1 MSGTIHYEVTE
12 FAETLKASFIGG
24 AEVDDRY
31 APRILANDGGA
42 CANVL
47 ATLKSELV
55 DCTSFA
61 FSVAFVTASGM
72 QVLAAVLSDLRDR
85 GIPGRVLTSTYQNF
99 NSPDALRKLLEY
111 PNIEAR
117 VYQGDLHAKGY
128 FFDKHQ
134 LSTVIIG
141 SSNLTQKALT
151 CNKEWNI
158 LFRSYA
164 DGAMLLDARREYDK
178 LWDDAQTARIDE
190 EWISGYEAFLDAH
203 NVEGAGGKRVSLKA
217 FSLAAAEGDEVGGV
231 PCFEM
236 RKPFAA
242 GEEAGRDGVQLGGF
256 ATGTELGAAPGVGGA
271 SADDIRPNKMQ
282 AGALEALDVL
292 HGREERRALLV
303 SATGSGK
310 TYLSA
315 FDVARVRPAK
325 VLFIAHRQRILKAS
339 AKSYARVLGG
349 AYDYAIYAG
358 SSRPVHSTCL
368 FAMVGTLARHLDE
381 FRPDEFDY
389 IVIDEAHRTGAAGY
403 RAIIDYFKP
412 KFLLGMTATPSRTD
426 GYDVYALFNHVIA
439 FRITLQDALDCDML
453 SPFHYFGVAD
463 LAIDEESVDDF
474 TLFNRLTSEARVDHV
489 IRKIEEYSVEKS
501 NRRGLVF
508 CSRKDEARRLAQAF
522 CERGYAAQAVDGDT
536 PEAVRD
542 RTIERLERGEL
553 EYIFTVDIMNE
564 GVDIPSLNQIIMLR
578 KTESAIVFVQQ
589 LGRGLRKFPGKAY
602 TLVLDF
608 IGNYQQNYLVPIALS
623 GDRTYNKD
631 GLRRVVKE
639 GSSAIPGCSTI
650 TFDKVSEQR
659 IFKALEEGR
668 FSDAKLIRN
677 EYAHLRQLLGRIP
690 RLVDFDENEAMDPL
704 IIIKKYGSYAA
715 FLQKYEKDCPHA
727 FGEKK
732 LAYLKFIS
740 MKLANGK
747 RAADLLA
754 LQRVLR
760 GGSMAADDAPGAI
773 EPGCV
778 GGAEADIAAGPGIAG
793 GTTGVAAAHCS
804 RSVARMLSGEFSTQ
818 GQQLVR
824 FEEGR
829 LVLSD
834 GFRGALND
842 AAFKACVL
850 DAIEFGLMRG
860 RERYANLYDGTDFVL
875 YEKYSRE
882 DVAKLLCW
890 EREPNYQ
897 NVGGYFYDEATNTFP
912 VFINYEKDPDISIT
926 TKYEDRFV
934 SDRRIIAISKSKR
947 SLQSREIVR
956 LANADE
962 NGMRCYLFVR
972 KNTHDKDDGTEFY
985 FLGRMRPTGAFEQI
999 VMEGTDTT
1007 AVEIEY
1013 ELDQPVRADLY
1024 DYFRSSFD
1032 E

>member
-1 MSGTIHYEVTE
+1 MSGTIRYEVTE

-61 FSVAFVTASGM
+61 FSVAFITASGM

-85 GIPGRVLTSTYQNF
+85 SIPGRVLTSTYQNF

-128 FFDKHQ
+128 FFDKRQ

-178 LWDDAQTARIDE
+178 LWGDAQTARIDE
-190 EWISGYEAFLDAH
+190 EWISGYEAFLAAH
-203 NVEGAGGKRVSLKA
+203 AVTLSGGRKVPLKA
-217 FSLAAAEGDEVGGV
+217 FSADAAEEGSGFAPEYGRASLSDGAERCADSGTGDQTVGG
-231 PCFEM
+231 
-236 RKPFAA
+236 RAA
-242 GEEAGRDGVQLGGF
+242 GCARAGS
-256 ATGTELGAAPGVGGA
+256 GAG
-271 SADDIRPNKMQ
+271 DIRPNKMQ

-358 SSRPVHSTCL
+358 SSRPVRSTCL

-474 TLFNRLTSEARVDHV
+474 TLFNRLTSEARVDHI

-522 CERGYAAQAVDGDT
+522 CERGYAAQSVDGDT
-536 PEAVRD
+536 PEVVRD
-542 RTIERLERGEL
+542 ATIERLERGEL

-639 GSSAIPGCSTI
+639 GSSVIPGCSTI

-668 FSDAKLIRN
+668 FSDAKLIRG
-677 EYAHLRQLLGRIP
+677 EYAHLKQLLGRIP

-715 FLQKYEKDCPHA
+715 FLQRYDKDCPFA
-727 FGEKK
+727 FGDRK
-732 LAYLKFIS
+732 LAFLKFVS
-740 MKLANGK
+740 TKFANGK

-754 LQRVLR
+754 LQQVLR
-760 GGSMAADDAPGAI
+760 DGSADA
-773 EPGCV
+773 EPR
-778 GGAEADIAAGPGIAG
+778 ANR
-793 GTTGVAAAHCS
+793 AAAES
-804 RSVARMLSGEFSTQ
+804 RGRSVVRMLTGEFSTQ
-818 GQQLVR
+818 GQELAR
-824 FEEGR
+824 LEGGK
-829 LVLSD
+829 LVLADAFAEALSD
-834 GFRGALND
+834 EDFRRCVED
-842 AAFKACVL
+842 AV
-850 DAIEFGLMRG
+850 EFGLMRARG
-860 RERYANLYDGTDFVL
+860 KYAQPYEDTDFVL
-875 YEKYSRE
+875 YGKYSRE

-897 NVGGYFYDEATNTFP
+897 NVGGYFFDEATNTFP

-934 SDRRIIAISKSKR
+934 SDRRIIAISKSNR
-947 SLQSREIVR
+947 SLRSREIVR
-956 LANADE
+956 LAEAEE
-962 NGMRCYLFVR
+962 NGVKCYLFVR

-985 FLGRMRPTGAFEQI
+985 FLGRIHPTGAFEQI
-999 VMEGTDTT
+999 VMEGTNTT

>member
-1 MSGTIHYEVTE
+1 MSGTIRYEVTE

-190 EWISGYEAFLDAH
+190 GWISGYEAFLDAH

-217 FSLAAAEGDEVGGV
+217 FSSAAAEGDEVGGV

-236 RKPFAA
+236 RKPSAA

-256 ATGTELGAAPGVGGA
+256 ATGTESGAASGVGGA
-271 SADDIRPNKMQ
+271 STDDIRPNKMQ

-715 FLQKYEKDCPHA
+715 FLQRYDKDCPFA
-727 FGEKK
+727 FGDRK
-732 LAYLKFIS
+732 LAFLKFVS
-740 MKLANGK
+740 TKFANGK

-754 LQRVLR
+754 LQQVLR
-760 GGSMAADDAPGAI
+760 DGSADA
-773 EPGCV
+773 EPR
-778 GGAEADIAAGPGIAG
+778 ANR
-793 GTTGVAAAHCS
+793 AAAES
-804 RSVARMLSGEFSTQ
+804 RGRSVVRMLTGEFSTQ
-818 GQQLVR
+818 GQELAR
-824 FEEGR
+824 LEGGK
-829 LVLSD
+829 LVLADAFAAALSD
-834 GFRGALND
+834 EDFRRCVED
-842 AAFKACVL
+842 AV
-850 DAIEFGLMRG
+850 EFGLMRARG
-860 RERYANLYDGTDFVL
+860 KYAQPYEDTDFVL
-875 YEKYSRE
+875 YGKYSRE

-897 NVGGYFYDEATNTFP
+897 NVGGYFFDEATNTFP

-934 SDRRIIAISKSKR
+934 SDRRIIAISKSNR
-947 SLQSREIVR
+947 SLRSREIVR
-956 LANADE
+956 LAEAEE
-962 NGMRCYLFVR
+962 NGVKCYLFVR

-985 FLGRMRPTGAFEQI
+985 FLGRIHPTGAFEQI
-999 VMEGTDTT
+999 VMEGTNTT

>member
-1 MSGTIHYEVTE
+1 MEESIHYEVIRFTD
-12 FAETLKASFIGG
+12 TLKASFMGG
-24 AEVDDRY
+24 DAEADDRF
-31 APRILANDGGA
+31 APRIVANDADA

-47 ATLKSELV
+47 SALKSELA
-55 DCTSFA
+55 DCESFA
-61 FSVAFVTASGM
+61 FSVAFITASGM
-72 QVLAAVLSDLRDR
+72 QVLAAILSDLRDR

-99 NSPDALRKLLEY
+99 NNPDALRKLLEY

-128 FFDKHQ
+128 FFDKRQ

-164 DGAMLLDARREYDK
+164 DGTMLLEAKREYDK
-178 LWDDAQTARIDE
+178 LWEDEQTTRIDK
-190 EWISGYEAFLDAH
+190 EWIAGYEAFLDAH
-203 NVEGAGGKRVSLKA
+203 AVTLSGGRKVSLKA
-217 FSLAAAEGDEVGGV
+217 FSSDAAEAGPGRVPEYGQAGGGTGRAGGV
-231 PCFEM
+231 AG
-236 RKPFAA
+236 AA
-242 GEEAGRDGVQLGGF
+242 GSASGAG
-256 ATGTELGAAPGVGGA
+256 APAAPGG
-271 SADDIRPNKMQ
+271 ITPNKMQ
-282 AGALEALDVL
+282 QGALEALEVL
-292 HGREERRALLV
+292 HGRNERRALLV

-315 FDVARVRPAK
+315 LDIAATRPTK

-339 AKSYARVLGG
+339 AESYGRVLGS
-349 AYDYAIYAG
+349 AYEYALYAG
-358 SSRPVHSTCL
+358 SNRPARATCL
-368 FAMVGTLARHLDE
+368 FAMVGTLARHLDD

-403 RAIIDYFKP
+403 RAVIDYFTP

-453 SPFHYFGVAD
+453 SPFHYFGIAD
-463 LAIDEESVDDF
+463 LAIDDEAVDDF
-474 TLFNRLTSEARVDHV
+474 ALFNRLTSEARVDHV
-489 IRKIEEYSVEKS
+489 IRKIEEYSVEKRG
-501 NRRGLVF
+501 RRGLVF
-508 CSRKDEARRLAQAF
+508 CSRKDEARQLAQAF

-536 PEAVRD
+536 PEAARD
-542 RTIERLERGEL
+542 AAIERLERGEL

-639 GSSAIPGCSTI
+639 GSSVIPGCSTI

-668 FSDAKLIRN
+668 FSDAKLIKS
-677 EYAHLRQLLGRIP
+677 EYAHLKQLLGRIP
-690 RLVDFDENEAMDPL
+690 RLCDFDENEAIDPL

-715 FLQKYEKDCPHA
+715 FLQRYDKECPFA
-727 FGEKK
+727 FGDKK
-732 LAYLKFIS
+732 LAFLKFIS
-740 MKLANGK
+740 TKLANGK

-754 LQRVLR
+754 LQQVLR
-760 GGSMAADDAPGAI
+760 DGAAPVELGACAGADAGADAAAGDDWLSGLSRRGPAQT
-773 EPGCV
+773 
-778 GGAEADIAAGPGIAG
+778 GGAAAE
-793 GTTGVAAAHCS
+793 HCV
-804 RSVARMLSGEFSTQ
+804 RSVTRMLTGQFSTQ
-818 GQQLVR
+818 GQELVR
-824 FEEGR
+824 VEDGR
-829 LVLSD
+829 MVLADDFAAALSD
-834 GFRGALND
+834 EAFRRCVAD
-842 AAFKACVL
+842 AV
-850 DAIEFGLMRG
+850 EFGLMRA
-860 RERYANLYDGTDFVL
+860 RSRYAQPYEDTDFVL
-875 YEKYSRE
+875 YGKYSRE
-882 DVAKLLCW
+882 DVAKLLRW

-934 SDRRIIAISKSKR
+934 SDRRIIAISKSNR
-947 SLQSREIVR
+947 SLRSREIVR
-956 LANADE
+956 LAEAGE
-962 NGMRCYLFVR
+962 NGVRCYLFVR

-985 FLGRMRPTGAFEQI
+985 FLGRMRPTGWFEQI
-999 VMEGTDTT
+999 VMEGTDTS

-1024 DYFRSSFD
+1024 DYFRSSF
-1032 E
+1032 EE

>member
-61 FSVAFVTASGM
+61 FSVAFITASGM

-128 FFDKHQ
+128 FFDKRQ

-190 EWISGYEAFLDAH
+190 EWISDYEAFLAAH
-203 NVEGAGGKRVSLKA
+203 AVTLSGGRKVPLKA
-217 FSLAAAEGDEVGGV
+217 FSADAAEEGSGFAPEYGRASLSDGAERCADSGTGDQTVGG
-231 PCFEM
+231 
-236 RKPFAA
+236 RAA
-242 GEEAGRDGVQLGGF
+242 GCARAGS
-256 ATGTELGAAPGVGGA
+256 GAG
-271 SADDIRPNKMQ
+271 DIRPNKMQ

-292 HGREERRALLV
+292 HGRDERRALLV

-349 AYDYAIYAG
+349 AYDYAIYTG
-358 SSRPVHSTCL
+358 SSRPVRSTCL

-522 CERGYAAQAVDGDT
+522 CERGYAAQSVDGDT
-536 PEAVRD
+536 PEVVRD
-542 RTIERLERGEL
+542 ATIERLERGEL

-639 GSSAIPGCSTI
+639 GSSVIPGCSTI

-668 FSDAKLIRN
+668 FSDAKLIRG
-677 EYAHLRQLLGRIP
+677 EYAHLKQLLGRIP

-715 FLQKYEKDCPHA
+715 FLQRYDKDCPFA
-727 FGEKK
+727 FGDRK
-732 LAYLKFIS
+732 LAFLKFVS
-740 MKLANGK
+740 TKFANGK

-754 LQRVLR
+754 LQQVLR
-760 GGSMAADDAPGAI
+760 DGSMDA
-773 EPGCV
+773 EPH
-778 GGAEADIAAGPGIAG
+778 ANR
-793 GTTGVAAAHCS
+793 AAAES
-804 RSVARMLSGEFSTQ
+804 RGRSVVRMLTGEFSAQ
-818 GQQLVR
+818 GQELAR
-824 FEEGR
+824 LEGGK
-829 LVLSD
+829 LVLADAFAAALSD
-834 GFRGALND
+834 EDFRRCVED
-842 AAFKACVL
+842 AV
-850 DAIEFGLMRG
+850 EFGLMRARG
-860 RERYANLYDGTDFVL
+860 RYAQPYEDTDFVL
-875 YEKYSRE
+875 YGKYSRE

-897 NVGGYFYDEATNTFP
+897 NVGGYFFDEATNTFP

-934 SDRRIIAISKSKR
+934 SDRRIIAISKSNR
-947 SLQSREIVR
+947 SLRSREIVR
-956 LANADE
+956 LAEAEE
-962 NGMRCYLFVR
+962 NGVKCYLFVR

-985 FLGRMRPTGAFEQI
+985 FLGRIHPTGAFEQI
-999 VMEGTDTT
+999 VMEGTNTT

>member
-1 MSGTIHYEVTE
+1 MSGTIRYEVTE

-24 AEVDDRY
+24 AEPDDRY

-47 ATLKSELV
+47 AALKSELA

-61 FSVAFVTASGM
+61 FSVAFITASGM

-99 NSPDALRKLLEY
+99 NNPDALRKLLEY

-128 FFDKHQ
+128 FFDKRQ

-178 LWDDAQTARIDE
+178 LWEDEQTACIDE
-190 EWISGYEAFLDAH
+190 KWISGYEAFLDAH
-203 NVEGAGGKRVSLKA
+203 AVTLSRGRKVPLKA
-217 FSLAAAEGDEVGGV
+217 FSIDAAEEGSGLVPEYEYTVLRDEAKGRTDSDAGAEAAAPACVASGAGGI
-231 PCFEM
+231 
-236 RKPFAA
+236 A
-242 GEEAGRDGVQLGGF
+242 
-256 ATGTELGAAPGVGGA
+256 
-271 SADDIRPNKMQ
+271 PNKMQ
-282 AGALEALDVL
+282 QGALEALDVL
-292 HGREERRALLV
+292 HGRDERRALLV

-339 AKSYARVLGG
+339 AQSYARVLGG
-349 AYDYAIYAG
+349 AYDYEVYAG
-358 SSRPVHSTCL
+358 SSRPMHATCL

-403 RAIIDYFKP
+403 RAVIDYFKP

-453 SPFHYFGVAD
+453 SPFHYFGIAD

-474 TLFNRLTSEARVDHV
+474 ALFSRLTSEARVDHV

-508 CSRKDEARRLAQAF
+508 CSRKDEARRLAEAF

-536 PEAVRD
+536 PEAARD
-542 RTIERLERGEL
+542 ATIERLERGEL

-639 GSSAIPGCSTI
+639 GSSVIPGCSTI

-677 EYAHLRQLLGRIP
+677 EYAHLKQLLGRIP

-715 FLQKYEKDCPHA
+715 FLQRYDKDCPFA
-727 FGEKK
+727 FGDKK
-732 LAYLKFIS
+732 LAFLKFIS
-740 MKLANGK
+740 TKLANGK

-754 LQRVLR
+754 LQQVLR
-760 GGSMAADDAPGAI
+760 DGSTDAAPRANR
-773 EPGCV
+773 
-778 GGAEADIAAGPGIAG
+778 
-793 GTTGVAAAHCS
+793 AAAES
-804 RSVARMLSGEFSTQ
+804 RGRSVVRMLTGAFSTQ
-818 GQQLVR
+818 GQELVR
-824 FEEGR
+824 LESGKMVLAGAFAEA
-829 LVLSD
+829 LSD
-834 GFRGALND
+834 EAFRRCVED
-842 AAFKACVL
+842 AV
-850 DAIEFGLMRG
+850 EFGLLRARG
-860 RERYANLYDGTDFVL
+860 RYGEPYEDTDFVL
-875 YEKYSRE
+875 YGKYSRE

-897 NVGGYFYDEATNTFP
+897 NVGGYFFDEATNTFP

-934 SDRRIIAISKSKR
+934 SDRRIIAISKSNR
-947 SLQSREIVR
+947 SLRSREIVR
-956 LANADE
+956 LAEAEE
-962 NGMRCYLFVR
+962 NGVKCYLFVR

-985 FLGRMRPTGAFEQI
+985 FLGRMRPTGWFEQI
-999 VMEGTDTT
+999 VMEGTSTS

>member
-1 MSGTIHYEVTE
+1 MSGTIRYEVTE

-61 FSVAFVTASGM
+61 FSVAFITASGM

-128 FFDKHQ
+128 FFDKRQ

-190 EWISGYEAFLDAH
+190 EWISGYEAFLAAH
-203 NVEGAGGKRVSLKA
+203 AVTLSGGRKVPLKA
-217 FSLAAAEGDEVGGV
+217 FSADAAEEGSGFAPEYGRASLSDGAERCADSGTGDQTVGG
-231 PCFEM
+231 
-236 RKPFAA
+236 RAA
-242 GEEAGRDGVQLGGF
+242 GCARAGS
-256 ATGTELGAAPGVGGA
+256 GAG
-271 SADDIRPNKMQ
+271 DIRPNKMQ

-522 CERGYAAQAVDGDT
+522 CERGYAAQSVDGDT
-536 PEAVRD
+536 PEVVRD
-542 RTIERLERGEL
+542 ATIERLERGEL

-677 EYAHLRQLLGRIP
+677 EYTHLRQLLGRIP

-715 FLQKYEKDCPHA
+715 FLQRYDKDCPFA
-727 FGEKK
+727 FGDRK
-732 LAYLKFIS
+732 LAFLKFVS
-740 MKLANGK
+740 TKFANGK

-754 LQRVLR
+754 LQQVLR
-760 GGSMAADDAPGAI
+760 DGSADA
-773 EPGCV
+773 EPR
-778 GGAEADIAAGPGIAG
+778 ANR
-793 GTTGVAAAHCS
+793 AAAES
-804 RSVARMLSGEFSTQ
+804 RGRSVVRMLTGEFSTQ
-818 GQQLVR
+818 GQELAR
-824 FEEGR
+824 LEGGK
-829 LVLSD
+829 LVLADAFAAALSD
-834 GFRGALND
+834 EDFRRCVED
-842 AAFKACVL
+842 AV
-850 DAIEFGLMRG
+850 EFGLMRARG
-860 RERYANLYDGTDFVL
+860 KYAQPYEDTDFVL
-875 YEKYSRE
+875 YGKYSRE

-897 NVGGYFYDEATNTFP
+897 NVGGYFFDEATNTFP

-934 SDRRIIAISKSKR
+934 SDRRIIAISKSNR
-947 SLQSREIVR
+947 SLRSREIVR
-956 LANADE
+956 LAEAEE
-962 NGMRCYLFVR
+962 NGVKCYLFVR

-985 FLGRMRPTGAFEQI
+985 FLGRIHPTGAFEQI
-999 VMEGTDTT
+999 VMEGTNTT

>member
-42 CANVL
+42 CADVL

-61 FSVAFVTASGM
+61 FSVAFITASGM

-128 FFDKHQ
+128 FFDKRQ

-178 LWDDAQTARIDE
+178 LWDDAQTARIDK
-190 EWISGYEAFLDAH
+190 EWISGYEAFLAAH
-203 NVEGAGGKRVSLKA
+203 AVTLSGGRKVPLKA
-217 FSLAAAEGDEVGGV
+217 FSAEAAEEGSGFAPEYGRASLSDGAERRADSGTGDQTVGG
-231 PCFEM
+231 
-236 RKPFAA
+236 RAA
-242 GEEAGRDGVQLGGF
+242 GCARAGS
-256 ATGTELGAAPGVGGA
+256 GAG
-271 SADDIRPNKMQ
+271 DIRPNKMQ

-358 SSRPVHSTCL
+358 SSRPVRSTCL

-463 LAIDEESVDDF
+463 LAIDGELVDDF

-522 CERGYAAQAVDGDT
+522 CERGYAAQSVDGDT
-536 PEAVRD
+536 PEVVRD
-542 RTIERLERGEL
+542 ATIERLERGEL

-639 GSSAIPGCSTI
+639 GSSVIPGCSTI

-668 FSDAKLIRN
+668 FSDAKLIRG
-677 EYAHLRQLLGRIP
+677 EYAHLKQLLGRIP

-715 FLQKYEKDCPHA
+715 FLQRYDKDCPFA
-727 FGEKK
+727 FGDRK
-732 LAYLKFIS
+732 LAFLKFVS
-740 MKLANGK
+740 TKFANGK

-754 LQRVLR
+754 LQQVLR
-760 GGSMAADDAPGAI
+760 DGSMDA
-773 EPGCV
+773 EPR
-778 GGAEADIAAGPGIAG
+778 ANR
-793 GTTGVAAAHCS
+793 AAAES
-804 RSVARMLSGEFSTQ
+804 RGRSVVRMLTGEFSTQ
-818 GQQLVR
+818 GQELAR
-824 FEEGR
+824 LEGGK
-829 LVLSD
+829 LVLADDFAAALSD
-834 GFRGALND
+834 EDFRR
-842 AAFKACVL
+842 CVE
-850 DAIEFGLMRG
+850 DTVEFGLMRARG
-860 RERYANLYDGTDFVL
+860 KYAQPYEDTDFVL
-875 YEKYSRE
+875 YGKYSRE

-897 NVGGYFYDEATNTFP
+897 NVGGYFFDEATNTFP

-934 SDRRIIAISKSKR
+934 SDRRIIAISKSNR
-947 SLQSREIVR
+947 SLRSREIVR
-956 LANADE
+956 LAEAEE
-962 NGMRCYLFVR
+962 NGVKCYLFVR

-985 FLGRMRPTGAFEQI
+985 FLGRIHPTGAFEQI
-999 VMEGTDTT
+999 VMEGTNTT

>member
-1 MSGTIHYEVTE
+1 MSGTIRYEVTE

-61 FSVAFVTASGM
+61 FSVAFITASGM

-128 FFDKHQ
+128 FFDKRQ

-190 EWISGYEAFLDAH
+190 EWISDYEAFLAAH
-203 NVEGAGGKRVSLKA
+203 AVTLSGGRRVPLKA
-217 FSLAAAEGDEVGGV
+217 FSADAAEEGSGFAPEYGRASLSDGAERCADSGTGDQTVGG
-231 PCFEM
+231 
-236 RKPFAA
+236 RAA
-242 GEEAGRDGVQLGGF
+242 GCARAGSG
-256 ATGTELGAAPGVGGA
+256 
-271 SADDIRPNKMQ
+271 ADDIRPNKMQ

-358 SSRPVHSTCL
+358 SSRPVRSTCL

-522 CERGYAAQAVDGDT
+522 CERGYAAQSVDGDT
-536 PEAVRD
+536 PEVVRD
-542 RTIERLERGEL
+542 ATIEQLERGEL

-639 GSSAIPGCSTI
+639 GSSVIPGCSTI

-659 IFKALEEGR
+659 VFKALEEGR
-668 FSDAKLIRN
+668 FSDAKLIRG
-677 EYAHLRQLLGRIP
+677 EYAHLKQLLGRIP

-715 FLQKYEKDCPHA
+715 FLQRYDKDCPFA
-727 FGEKK
+727 FGDRK
-732 LAYLKFIS
+732 LAFLKFIS
-740 MKLANGK
+740 TKFANGK

-754 LQRVLR
+754 LQQVLR
-760 GGSMAADDAPGAI
+760 DGSMDA
-773 EPGCV
+773 EPR
-778 GGAEADIAAGPGIAG
+778 ANR
-793 GTTGVAAAHCS
+793 VAAES
-804 RSVARMLSGEFSTQ
+804 RGRSVVRMLTGEFSTQ
-818 GQQLVR
+818 GQELAR
-824 FEEGR
+824 LEGGK
-829 LVLSD
+829 LVLADAFAAALSD
-834 GFRGALND
+834 EDFRRCVED
-842 AAFKACVL
+842 AV
-850 DAIEFGLMRG
+850 EFGLMRARG
-860 RERYANLYDGTDFVL
+860 RYAQPYEDTDFVL
-875 YEKYSRE
+875 YGKYSRE

-897 NVGGYFYDEATNTFP
+897 NVGGYFFDEATNTFP

-934 SDRRIIAISKSKR
+934 SDRRIIAISKSNR
-947 SLQSREIVR
+947 SLRSREIVR
-956 LANADE
+956 LAEAEE
-962 NGMRCYLFVR
+962 NGVKCYLFVR

-985 FLGRMRPTGAFEQI
+985 FLGRIYPTGAFEQV
-999 VMEGTDTT
+999 VMEGTNTT

>member
-61 FSVAFVTASGM
+61 FSVAFITASGM

-128 FFDKHQ
+128 FFDKRQ

-190 EWISGYEAFLDAH
+190 EWISDYEAFLAAH
-203 NVEGAGGKRVSLKA
+203 AVTLSGGRRVPLKA
-217 FSLAAAEGDEVGGV
+217 FSADAAEEGSGFAPEYGRASLSDGAERCADSGTGDQTVGG
-231 PCFEM
+231 
-236 RKPFAA
+236 RAA
-242 GEEAGRDGVQLGGF
+242 GCARAGS
-256 ATGTELGAAPGVGGA
+256 GAG
-271 SADDIRPNKMQ
+271 DIRPNKMQ

-536 PEAVRD
+536 PEVVRD
-542 RTIERLERGEL
+542 ATIERLERGEL

-639 GSSAIPGCSTI
+639 GSSVIPGCSTI

-668 FSDAKLIRN
+668 FSDAKLIRG
-677 EYAHLRQLLGRIP
+677 EYAHLKQLLGRIP

-715 FLQKYEKDCPHA
+715 FLQRYDKDCPFA
-727 FGEKK
+727 FGDRK
-732 LAYLKFIS
+732 LAFLKFIS
-740 MKLANGK
+740 TKFANGK

-754 LQRVLR
+754 LQQVLR
-760 GGSMAADDAPGAI
+760 DGSMDA
-773 EPGCV
+773 EPR
-778 GGAEADIAAGPGIAG
+778 ANR
-793 GTTGVAAAHCS
+793 VAAES
-804 RSVARMLSGEFSTQ
+804 RGRSVVRMLTGEFSTQ
-818 GQQLVR
+818 GQELAR
-824 FEEGR
+824 LEGGK
-829 LVLSD
+829 LVLADAFAAALSD
-834 GFRGALND
+834 EDFRRCVED
-842 AAFKACVL
+842 AV
-850 DAIEFGLMRG
+850 EFGLMRARG
-860 RERYANLYDGTDFVL
+860 RYAQPYEDTDFVL
-875 YEKYSRE
+875 YGKYSRE

-897 NVGGYFYDEATNTFP
+897 NVGGYFFDEATNTFP

-985 FLGRMRPTGAFEQI
+985 FLGRIHPTGAFEQV
-999 VMEGTDTT
+999 VMEGTNTT

>member
-1 MSGTIHYEVTE
+1 MSGTIRYEVTE

-61 FSVAFVTASGM
+61 FSVAFITASGM

-128 FFDKHQ
+128 FFDKRQ

-190 EWISGYEAFLDAH
+190 EWISDYEAFLAAH
-203 NVEGAGGKRVSLKA
+203 AVTLSGGRRVPLKA
-217 FSLAAAEGDEVGGV
+217 FSADAAEEGSGFAPEYGRASLSDGAERCADSGTGDQTVGG
-231 PCFEM
+231 
-236 RKPFAA
+236 RAA
-242 GEEAGRDGVQLGGF
+242 GCARAGSG
-256 ATGTELGAAPGVGGA
+256 
-271 SADDIRPNKMQ
+271 ADDIRPNKMQ

-315 FDVARVRPAK
+315 FDIARVRPAK

-358 SSRPVHSTCL
+358 SSRPVRSTCL

-522 CERGYAAQAVDGDT
+522 CERGYAAQSVDGDT
-536 PEAVRD
+536 PEVVRD
-542 RTIERLERGEL
+542 ATIEQLERGEL

-639 GSSAIPGCSTI
+639 GSSVIPGCSTI

-659 IFKALEEGR
+659 VFKALEEGR
-668 FSDAKLIRN
+668 FSDAKLIRG
-677 EYAHLRQLLGRIP
+677 EYAHLKQLLGRIP

-715 FLQKYEKDCPHA
+715 FLQRYDKDCPFA
-727 FGEKK
+727 FGDRK
-732 LAYLKFIS
+732 LAFLKFIS
-740 MKLANGK
+740 TKFANGK

-754 LQRVLR
+754 LQQVLR
-760 GGSMAADDAPGAI
+760 DGSMDA
-773 EPGCV
+773 EPR
-778 GGAEADIAAGPGIAG
+778 ANR
-793 GTTGVAAAHCS
+793 VAAES
-804 RSVARMLSGEFSTQ
+804 RGRSVVRMLTGEFSTQ
-818 GQQLVR
+818 GQELAR
-824 FEEGR
+824 LEGGK
-829 LVLSD
+829 LVLADAFAAALSD
-834 GFRGALND
+834 EDFRRCVED
-842 AAFKACVL
+842 AV
-850 DAIEFGLMRG
+850 EFGLMRARG
-860 RERYANLYDGTDFVL
+860 RYAQPYEDTDFVL
-875 YEKYSRE
+875 YGKYSRE

-897 NVGGYFYDEATNTFP
+897 NVGGYFFDEATNTFP

-934 SDRRIIAISKSKR
+934 SDRRIIAISKSNR
-947 SLQSREIVR
+947 SLRSREIVR
-956 LANADE
+956 LAEAEE
-962 NGMRCYLFVR
+962 NGVKCYLFVR

-985 FLGRMRPTGAFEQI
+985 FLGRIHPTGAFEQV
-999 VMEGTDTT
+999 VMEGTNTT

-1013 ELDQPVRADLY
+1013 ELDQSVRADLY

>member
-1 MSGTIHYEVTE
+1 MSGTIRYEVTE

-61 FSVAFVTASGM
+61 FSVAFITASGM

-128 FFDKHQ
+128 FFDKRQ

-190 EWISGYEAFLDAH
+190 EWISDYEAFLAAH
-203 NVEGAGGKRVSLKA
+203 AVTLSGGRRVPLKA
-217 FSLAAAEGDEVGGV
+217 FSADAAEEGSGFAPEYGRASLSDGAERCADSGTGDQTVGG
-231 PCFEM
+231 
-236 RKPFAA
+236 RAA
-242 GEEAGRDGVQLGGF
+242 GCARAGSG
-256 ATGTELGAAPGVGGA
+256 
-271 SADDIRPNKMQ
+271 ADDIRPNKMQ

-315 FDVARVRPAK
+315 FDIARVRPAK

-358 SSRPVHSTCL
+358 SSRPVRSTCL

-522 CERGYAAQAVDGDT
+522 CERGYAAQSVDGDT
-536 PEAVRD
+536 PEVVRD
-542 RTIERLERGEL
+542 ATIEQLERGEL

-639 GSSAIPGCSTI
+639 GSSVIPGCSTI

-659 IFKALEEGR
+659 VFKALEEGR
-668 FSDAKLIRN
+668 FSDAKLIRG
-677 EYAHLRQLLGRIP
+677 EYAHLKQLLGRIP

-747 RAADLLA
+747 RMADLLA

-760 GGSMAADDAPGAI
+760 GGSMATDDAPGAI

-897 NVGGYFYDEATNTFP
+897 NVGGYFFDEATNTFP